1 MGKKKGGRGG
11 GRSSRSSKSRSRSSG
26 RSTGGS
32 SSSSSS
38 GGGSKSGGGGRS
50 SGRSSSSAGSSG
62 SRSGS
67 SGSRASSVS
76 SGVSSSVSSQKTASV
91 SSTSPSMSSS
101 ISGMGTATTSAVK
114 SSVQTPV
121 ASSTYGSF
129 IGPSGKVTKIKGV
142 DPSSAEGKTIQA
154 TYDRQRMVK
163 ALNKSK
169 QNMTAAMR
177 GAKNAQEANQIRAK
191 FIAANPALTSA
202 GDLRTQT
209 ARVNKALQTG
219 FTNLGPTGEPIGV
232 TTPRTALYDSKGN
245 QVGSTTGHS
254 VGAKAD
260 FFETQKQT
268 KATTDFF
275 GVSTKTAKPEKTIF
289 DMTTTAKPSESF
301 LAMPTMSV
309 KPQPDDSQ
317 FLSESQKAFGF
328 LPSPSEIKGTDPFSE
343 LGQGALKGSSNV
355 MASFWN
361 IGETVRSTAT
371 GTEANPVKY
380 YGTPITRAELTFFG
394 VAEKGITSAT
404 GGDAY
409 SFDMAGSDV
418 QKGLGKAGKEFQT
431 DFFGS
436 VGSLVEAGP
445 YIIGG
450 GISKG
455 IQTGAR
461 LGTNFFGKASTTA
474 LKKSDDIMGSGGVKV
489 SKTDYFSGFFRDTKR
504 GLGVG
509 TTKTGKVT
517 KAKFKKDSLDLGR
530 GLGMQGT
537 PKQATT
543 GFFGKT
549 TTPKKLTKK
558 AYDDST
564 GKNFFTSGKG
574 QQLIQVAKTE
584 QKALTKTKLKTKQ
597 ITKVKATTAQNFFGK
612 VKTVPKLKTKVKTKA
627 KTKQKYMPGFVPLY
641 KQTAKVKPVSKL
653 KQRAKQ
659 AALFGIPAASTAI
672 TTSTLFPPTTTGS
685 GGGGFAIPRR
695 LRGRR
700 GSGGNMKRKGKKGF
714 YGWNI
719 NIKKVGSTYSGPAY
733 VTSKNALDIDR
744 YLSAKGKKAK
754 KGKAFG
760 SNGADFFG

>member
-32 SSSSSS
+32 SGSSSS

-50 SGRSSSSAGSSG
+50 SGRSSSRSGSSG

-91 SSTSPSMSSS
+91 SSTSPSVSSSS

-114 SSVQTPV
+114 SSVQSPV

-163 ALNKSK
+163 ALNKDK
-169 QNMTAAMR
+169 QKMTAAMR
-177 GAKNAQEANQIRAK
+177 GAKNAQEANMIRAK

-202 GDLRTQT
+202 GSLREQT
-209 ARVNKALQTG
+209 KRVNKALQTG
-219 FTNLGPTGEPIGV
+219 FTNVGPTGEPIGV
-232 TTPRTALYDSKGN
+232 TTPRTALYDSKGKL
-245 QVGSTTGHS
+245 VGSTTGHS

-275 GVSTKTAKPEKTIF
+275 GVSTKTVKPEKPVF
-289 DMTTTAKPSESF
+289 DMTTEKPSTNF
-301 LAMPTMSV
+301 LAMPTMDV
-309 KPQPDDSQ
+309 TKDSE

-343 LGQGALKGSSNV
+343 LGQGALKGSSNI

-361 IGETVRSTAT
+361 IGETVRATAT

-394 VAEKGITSAT
+394 VAEKGIGSAT

-409 SFDMAGSDV
+409 SFEKAGADV
-418 QKGLGKAGKEFQT
+418 QTGLGKAGKEFQT

-597 ITKVKATTAQNFFGK
+597 ITKVKATTAQSFFGK
-612 VKTVPKLKTKVKTKA
+612 VKTVPKLKTKVKA
-627 KTKQKYMPGFVPLY
+627 KTKQKFVPGFMPLY
-641 KQTAKVKPVSKL
+641 KTTAKTKPVSKL

-685 GGGGFAIPRR
+685 GGGGFVVPPW
-695 LRGRR
+695 LRGKR
-700 GSGGNMKRKGKKGF
+700 GGGGNMKRKGKKGF

-744 YLSAKGKKAK
+744 YLAAKGKKAK